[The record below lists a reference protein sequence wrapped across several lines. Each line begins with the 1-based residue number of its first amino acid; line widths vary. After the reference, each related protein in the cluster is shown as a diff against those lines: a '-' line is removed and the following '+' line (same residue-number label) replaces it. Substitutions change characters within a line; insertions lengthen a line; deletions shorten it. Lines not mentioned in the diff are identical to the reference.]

1 MKMVSDLSNPISK
14 NIEQWVQEKI
24 QSSDEFSIYQL
35 AGDASARKYY
45 RIIAGEKTWIL
56 MFWEPFNEA
65 NYPFLSVQK
74 HFKLASVYVPNILA
88 VNGQLGVL
96 LQEDL
101 GDLTLERK
109 YLENTNEK
117 LSKAF
122 YQQAVDEIIKIHDHA
137 SVLKNQTS
145 ATEIMFDTA
154 KFMWEMNY
162 AKEHLITGLLD
173 FKMDERKSAALN
185 KVFTHFC
192 ERLHQEP
199 KVICHRDYHSRN
211 IMIKLGQVYV
221 IDFQDA
227 RLGPVQYDLVS
238 LFKDSYVELT
248 DDYSHSLMNYYF
260 ENSNLKK
267 SKNFS
272 LEKFNTMYELQSVQ
286 RCLKACGSFAS
297 FMNTRQD
304 KRYLKYLPN
313 TLKKVA
319 RSLSHFP
326 EYQVLMEILIE
337 SSALNKNYESMG

>member
-1 MKMVSDLSNPISK
+1 MVSELSNPISK
-14 NIEQWVQEKI
+14 PIQDWVQKNI
-24 QSSDEFSIYQL
+24 SAKDDFSIYQL

-45 RIIAGEKTWIL
+45 RIIYGDKTWIL
-56 MFWEPFNEA
+56 MFWEPFTEA
-65 NYPFLSVQK
+65 SYPFLSVQK
-74 HFKLASVYVPNILA
+74 HFKLTGVHVPSILSV
-88 VNGQLGVL
+88 GSELGVL
-96 LQEDL
+96 LQDDL

-109 YLENTNEK
+109 FSENTNQN

-122 YQQAVDEIIKIHDHA
+122 YLQAMDELIKIHD
-137 SVLKNQTS
+137 Q
-145 ATEIMFDTA
+145 ATILNNPTCAKEIQFDTA
-154 KFMWEMNY
+154 KFLWEMNY

-173 FKMDERKSAALN
+173 YAMTEKVASELNSA
-185 KVFTHFC
+185 FTHFC

-211 IMIKLGQVYV
+211 IMIKLDQVYV

-238 LFKDSYVELT
+238 LLKDSYVDLNLEFA
-248 DDYSHSLMNYYF
+248 DSLMGYYF
-260 ENSNLKK
+260 ENSQLTK

-272 LEKFNTMYELQSVQ
+272 LEKFNLIYELQSLQ

-297 FMNTRQD
+297 FMNTRKD
-304 KRYLKYLPN
+304 KRYLKYLPL

-326 EYQVLMEILIE
+326 EYKILLDILID
-337 SSALNKNYESMG
+337 SDALNKNYEGL

>member
-1 MKMVSDLSNPISK
+1 MLFELSNPISK
-14 NIEQWVQEKI
+14 QIQAWVQENI
-24 QSSDEFSIYQL
+24 QATETFSIYQL

-74 HFKLASVYVPNILA
+74 HFKLADVNVPSILA

-109 YLENTNEK
+109 HLENTNER
-117 LSKAF
+117 SSISF
-122 YQQAVDEIIKIHDHA
+122 YQQSLDEIIKIHDQA
-137 SVLKNQTS
+137 TVLKNKTS

-162 AKEHLITGLLD
+162 AKEHLITGILD
-173 FKMDERKSAALN
+173 FKMDDRSAANLN
-185 KVFTHFC
+185 TVFTQFC

-211 IMIKLGQVYV
+211 IMIKLGHVYV

-238 LFKDSYVELT
+238 LFKDSYVELSE
-248 DDYSHSLMNYYF
+248 DYTHSLMNYYF

-267 SKNFS
+267 TNAFS
-272 LEKFNTMYELQSVQ
+272 LEKFNLIYELQSVQ

-297 FMNTRQD
+297 FMNSRQD
-304 KRYLKYLPN
+304 RRYLKYLPN
-313 TLKKVA
+313 TLKKVVK
-319 RSLSHFP
+319 SLSYFP
-326 EYQVLMEILIE
+326 EYQLLTQVLTD
-337 SSALNKNYESMG
+337 SGALNKNYETL

>member
-1 MKMVSDLSNPISK
+1 MLFELSNPISK
-14 NIEQWVQEKI
+14 EIQSWVQEQI
-24 QSSDEFSIYQL
+24 QSEEAFSIYQL

-65 NYPFLSVQK
+65 SYPFISVQK
-74 HFKLASVYVPNILA
+74 HFKLAHVNVPSILA
-88 VNGQLGVL
+88 VNAKLGIL

-109 YLENTNEK
+109 HLENTNER
-117 LSKAF
+117 SSISF
-122 YQQAVDEIIKIHDHA
+122 YQQSLDEIIKIHDVA
-137 SVLKNQTS
+137 TVLNNKTT

-162 AKEHLITGLLD
+162 AKEHLFTGILD
-173 FKMDERKSAALN
+173 FKMGDQKAAALN
-185 KVFTHFC
+185 TVFTHFC
-192 ERLHQEP
+192 ERLHQES

-238 LFKDSYVELT
+238 LFKDSYVELS
-248 DDYSHSLMNYYF
+248 DDYTHSLMNYYF

-267 SKNFS
+267 TAGFS
-272 LEKFNTMYELQSVQ
+272 LEKFNLIYELQSVQ

-297 FMNTRQD
+297 FMNSRQD
-304 KRYLKYLPN
+304 RRYLKYLPS
-313 TLKKVA
+313 TLKKVIK
-319 RSLSHFP
+319 SLSYFP
-326 EYQVLMEILIE
+326 EYQLLTDILTD
-337 SSALNKNYESMG
+337 SGALNKNYESL

>member
-1 MKMVSDLSNPISK
+1 MLFELSNPISK
-14 NIEQWVQEKI
+14 PIQAWVQENI
-24 QSSDEFSIYQL
+24 QTSTDFSIYQL

-45 RIIAGEKTWIL
+45 RIISGEKTWIL
-56 MFWEPFNEA
+56 MFWEPFREA

-74 HFKLASVYVPNILA
+74 HFKLAHVNVPSILA
-88 VNGQLGVL
+88 INGQLGVL

-109 YLENTNEK
+109 HLENTNEK
-117 LSKAF
+117 SSKSF
-122 YQQAVDEIIKIHDHA
+122 YQQSIDEIIKIHD
-137 SVLKNQTS
+137 K
-145 ATEIMFDTA
+145 ATALSNKTTAKEIMFDTA

-162 AKEHLITGLLD
+162 AKEHLISGILNY
-173 FKMDERKSAALN
+173 KMDEKKAAALN
-185 KVFTHFC
+185 SVFTQFC

-238 LFKDSYVELT
+238 LFKDSYVELS
-248 DDYSHSLMNYYF
+248 DDYANLLMNYYF
-260 ENSNLKK
+260 ENSSLKK
-267 SKNFS
+267 SKGFS
-272 LEKFNTMYELQSVQ
+272 SEHFNVIYELQSVQ

-297 FMNTRQD
+297 FMNSRQD
-304 KRYLKYLPN
+304 RRYLKYLPG

-319 RSLSHFP
+319 KSLSYFP
-326 EYQVLMEILIE
+326 EYKLLQDVLTD
-337 SSALNKNYESMG
+337 SGAFNKSYETL

>member
-1 MKMVSDLSNPISK
+1 MKIVSELSNPISLA
-14 NIEQWVQEKI
+14 IESWI
-24 QSSDEFSIYQL
+24 QQQAQIKDEFSIYQL

-45 RIIAGEKTWIL
+45 RVISGEKTWIL
-56 MFWEPFNEA
+56 MFWEPFQEA
-65 NYPFLSVQK
+65 QYPFLSVQR
-74 HFKLASVYVPNILA
+74 HFKLAKVNVPAIVA
-88 VNGQLGVL
+88 VNGDLGVL

-117 LSKAF
+117 FSKAF
-122 YQQAVDEIIKIHDHA
+122 YQQSIEEIIKIHDGA
-137 SVLKNQTS
+137 TVLKNKTT
-145 ATEIMFDTA
+145 ANENMFDTA

-162 AKEHLITGLLD
+162 AKEHLLTGILGY
-173 FKMDERKSAALN
+173 KMSDTKAAALN
-185 KVFTHFC
+185 GVFTHFC

-211 IMIKLGQVYV
+211 IMIKLGQAYV

-238 LFKDSYVELT
+238 LLKDSYVDLS
-248 DDYSHSLMNYYF
+248 DAYAHSLMNFYF

-272 LEKFNTMYELQSVQ
+272 LEKFNLIYELQSVQ
-286 RCLKACGSFAS
+286 RCFKACGSFAS
-297 FMNTRQD
+297 FMNTRKD
-304 KRYLKYLPN
+304 RRYLKYLPN
-313 TLKKVA
+313 TIKKVA

-326 EYQVLMEILIE
+326 EYQILMEILIE
-337 SSALNKNYESMG
+337 SDALNKNYESL